1 MCLQEDVRRLPKPFD
16 PILILLDTH
25 ATLSDG
31 TRVRLRLPQSRD
43 RAGTMAL
50 LTRLGM
56 DAGAPELDAQ
66 RALRF
71 DPRGRTVVCAT
82 VWTAAGETVVGLGG
96 ITFATGHV
104 DLLLTDEELAPGL
117 RAVLRTVLAAAHS
130 RHAAA

>member
-1 MCLQEDVRRLPKPFD
+1 MFAGRHPSPAEPRK
-16 PILILLDTH
+16 PILILLATH
-25 ATLSDG
+25 ATLPDG

-43 RAGTMAL
+43 RAGTVAL
-50 LTRLGM
+50 LTRLGVST
-56 DAGAPELDAQ
+56 GAHELDAR

-71 DPRGRTVVCAT
+71 DPRERTVVCAT

-117 RAVLRTVLAAAHS
+117 RAVLRSVLAAAQSH
-130 RHAAA
+130 HAAA